1 MSTRTRKHFSGPFK
15 AKVAREAIRAV
26 KTVNEI
32 AQEYGV
38 HPTQVG
44 QWKKDLHEQA
54 ADIFDA
60 KRGPKPADPS
70 AVRSGSPP
78 RSGDSRWNWTGSK
91 KSLGYACSRADRLGE
106 PP

>member
-1 MSTRTRKHFSGPFK
+1 MSARTRKHFSGTFK
-15 AKVAREAIRAV
+15 AKVALEAIRAV
-26 KTVNEI
+26 KTVNEM

-54 ADIFDA
+54 ADLFDV
-60 KRGPKPADPS
+60 KRGPNPADPS
-70 AVRSGSPP
+70 ASPERLTP
-78 RSGDSRWNWTGSK
+78 RSGGSRWNWTGSK

>member
-1 MSTRTRKHFSGPFK
+1 MSARTRKHFSGPFK
-15 AKVAREAIRAV
+15 AKVALEAIRAV

-38 HPTQVG
+38 HPTQAG
-44 QWKKDLHEQA
+44 QWKKELHEQA

-60 KRGPKPADPS
+60 S
-70 AVRSGSPP
+70 AARNLLTRRRVRSGSTP
-78 RSGDSRWNWTGSK
+78 RSGGSRWNWIGSK

-106 PP
+106 PS

>member
-1 MSTRTRKHFSGPFK
+1 MSPRTRKHFSGSFK
-15 AKVAREAIRAV
+15 AKVALEAIRAV
-26 KTVNEI
+26 KTVHEM

-38 HPTQVG
+38 HPPRG

-70 AVRSGSPP
+70 ASPE
-78 RSGDSRWNWTGSK
+78 RLYSEIGQLKMELDWLK
-91 KSLGYACSRADRLGE
+91 KSLGNACSRADRLGE